1 VQEARRP
8 MKIPYGISNFKSLR
22 EQGYLY
28 VDKTMYIKSLEN
40 LNSKYIFFIRPR
52 RFGKS
57 LFLSTLEHY
66 YDVNAEE
73 DFQKL
78 FGDLYIGKNP
88 TVFRN
93 QYLILKMNFSGL
105 NTSSKEELKKSFH
118 LRMLDSIINFL
129 NRYNSF
135 FTNMHTIKEKIENTN
150 DTSSVF
156 IKLIDAV
163 KATGK
168 KVYLIIDEYDHFAN
182 DIIAM
187 GENNLYKNIIRASGF
202 VRDFYETVKIGT
214 ETVIDR
220 IFITGISPIMLDDL
234 TSGFNIAMNI
244 TMDQEMNEM
253 LGFTREEVS
262 GICDKLGIGQKEI
275 DIKIKEYYDGYLFH
289 PEGNERLYNPDMMLY
304 FLDQYI
310 RKKRMPERL
319 IDDNVKMDY
328 GRLNRLTVNKENKK
342 MLEKIIQDE
351 SITSDIVT
359 RFSFDRM
366 YDQDYFISLLFYMGL
381 LTIDRR
387 ERTRLVL
394 KIPNYVIKTVFWE
407 YIADSLKKDHGIKI
421 DTAQLKKAIED
432 MAYNGTIEPFITYV
446 SQNILKFLSNRD
458 MIDFDE
464 KYIKVILLSLLNIS
478 PVYIPV
484 SEREVETGY
493 IDIYLERDMRTPDV
507 KYEWILEL
515 KYIKKSESQRPDFA
529 QYIAKIKAEG
539 LEQMERYKKSRRLEA
554 KKNLKQALLIFI
566 GKDKYEIVEK

>member
-1 VQEARRP
+1 
-8 MKIPYGISNFKSLR
+8 
-22 EQGYLY
+22 
-28 VDKTMYIKSLEN
+28 
-40 LNSKYIFFIRPR
+40 
-52 RFGKS
+52 
-57 LFLSTLEHY
+57 
-66 YDVNAEE
+66 
-73 DFQKL
+73 
-78 FGDLYIGKNP
+78 
-88 TVFRN
+88 
-93 QYLILKMNFSGL
+93 
-105 NTSSKEELKKSFH
+105 
-118 LRMLDSIINFL
+118 MLG
-129 NRYNSF
+129 
-135 FTNMHTIKEKIENTN
+135 IKEKIEHMD
-150 DTSSVF
+150 DTGSAL
-156 IKLIDAV
+156 IKFIDAV
-163 KATGK
+163 KTTGK
-168 KVYLIIDEYDHFAN
+168 KIYLIIDEYDHFAN

-187 GENNLYKNIIRASGF
+187 GDNDFYKEIIRASGF

-214 ETVIDR
+214 ESVIDR

-244 TMDQEMNEM
+244 TMEHEMNEM
-253 LGFTREEVS
+253 LGFTREEIRS
-262 GICDKLGIGQKEI
+262 ACEKLGIGQTEI

-328 GRLNRLTVNKENKK
+328 GRLNRLAVNKENKK

-381 LTIDRR
+381 LTIDRK

-407 YIADSLKKDHGIKI
+407 YIADSLKKDYGVKI
-421 DTAQLKKAIED
+421 DTTQLKKAIED

-446 SQNILKFLSNRD
+446 SQNILKSLSNRD

-478 PVYIPV
+478 PVYIPL

-493 IDIYLERDMRTPDV
+493 MDIYLERDMRTPDV

-529 QYIAKIKAEG
+529 QYIEKIKAEG
-539 LEQMERYKKSRRLEA
+539 QEQLGRYKTSRRLEN
-554 KKNLKQALLIFI
+554 KKDLKQALLIFI

>member
-1 VQEARRP
+1 
-8 MKIPYGISNFKSLR
+8 
-22 EQGYLY
+22 
-28 VDKTMYIKSLEN
+28 
-40 LNSKYIFFIRPR
+40 
-52 RFGKS
+52 
-57 LFLSTLEHY
+57 
-66 YDVNAEE
+66 
-73 DFQKL
+73 
-78 FGDLYIGKNP
+78 
-88 TVFRN
+88 
-93 QYLILKMNFSGL
+93 
-105 NTSSKEELKKSFH
+105 
-118 LRMLDSIINFL
+118 
-129 NRYNSF
+129 
-135 FTNMHTIKEKIENTN
+135 
-150 DTSSVF
+150 
-156 IKLIDAV
+156 
-163 KATGK
+163 
-168 KVYLIIDEYDHFAN
+168 
-182 DIIAM
+182 
-187 GENNLYKNIIRASGF
+187 
-202 VRDFYETVKIGT
+202 
-214 ETVIDR
+214 
-220 IFITGISPIMLDDL
+220 
-234 TSGFNIAMNI
+234 
-244 TMDQEMNEM
+244 MDQEMNEM